1 MKRTYLSEREVESK
15 IGNIFA
21 KEKVS
26 FDNWNILDIEI
37 QTTGIDAIAIL
48 INPKLRREMKVFIST
63 RCVPVFVTK
72 GKISRKKEMFTSL
85 REAIAS

>member
-21 KEKVS
+21 KERVS

-48 INPKLRREMKVFIST
+48 INPELRREIKVFIGT

-85 REAIAS
+85 KEALAS